1 MDQQTKQTM
10 DALKVEVY
18 DANKTLAEHSRFIMM
33 VCEKLELPTGQG
45 VDVDA
50 VLGKIEELMTNQT
63 AGEGEE

>member
-33 VCEKLELPTGQG
+33 VCEKLEVPTDQG
-45 VDVDA
+45 VDADA
-50 VLGKIEELMTNQT
+50 ILDKIETLMASQPDK
-63 AGEGEE
+63 EGAE